1 MNADLSKSEH
11 GMAESVIELIGRT
24 PLLELNRL
32 VRHLGLQGRLLAK
45 CEMHNPGL
53 SKKDRVALA
62 MIEAARR
69 DGRLQEGQTVV
80 ELTSGN
86 TGTGLALV
94 CAALGHPFV
103 AVMSRGNTPERA
115 VHMHALGAEV
125 ILVDQLPQSV
135 PGQVTGDDLSLV
147 EEAAQRVT
155 AERGAFRAGQ
165 FANAA
170 NVLAHETTTGPE
182 LWQQSGGAID
192 VYVDCPGT
200 AGSFTGVARFLKARN
215 PAIRCYVVEPQGA
228 RVLAGQGGADSAAES
243 AGHKIQGAGY
253 SRADADLPLFDRG
266 LADGFLSVTDEQ
278 AVQAARLLARTE
290 GLLGGYSTGAHLA
303 AAIELLRTDQRGMSI
318 AFLAC
323 DSGLKY
329 LSTDLFEAVSR

>member
-1 MNADLSKSEH
+1 MSTDLTIPQPTIASS
-11 GMAESVIELIGRT
+11 AIDLIGHT
-24 PLLELNRL
+24 PLLELHRI
-32 VRHLGLQGRLLAK
+32 VRNLGLQGRLLAK
-45 CEMHNPGL
+45 CEMNNPGL

-69 DGRLQEGQTVV
+69 DGRLREGQTVV
-80 ELTSGN
+80 EMTSGN

-115 VHMHALGAEV
+115 AHMHALGAEV
-125 ILVDQLPQSV
+125 VLVDQLPQSV
-135 PGQVTGDDLSLV
+135 PGQVTGEDLKEV
-147 EEAAQRVT
+147 EKAADRIT

-165 FANAA
+165 FSNEA
-170 NVLAHETTTGPE
+170 NVFAHESTTGPE
-182 LWQQSGGAID
+182 LWHQSGESVD

-200 AGSFTGVARFLKARN
+200 AGSFTGVARFLKSRN
-215 PAIRCYVVEPQGA
+215 PAIRCYVVEPEGA
-228 RVLAGQGGADSAAES
+228 RVLAERGEDCRCIDS

-253 SRADADLPLFDRG
+253 ARTDEDLPLFDRC
-266 LADGFLSVTDEQ
+266 LADGYLTVTDDQ
-278 AVQAARLLARTE
+278 AIEAARLLARTE
-290 GLLGGYSTGAHLA
+290 GLMGGYSTGAHLA
-303 AAIELLRTDQRGMSI
+303 AAIELLRTTERGRTI

-329 LSTDLFEAVSR
+329 LSTDLFETVR

>member
-1 MNADLSKSEH
+1 MNADLLTHQPEL
-11 GMAESVIELIGRT
+11 AASVIDLIGHT
-24 PLLELNRL
+24 PLVELNRIVQL
-32 VRHLGLQGRLLAK
+32 LGLEGRLLAK
-45 CEMHNPGL
+45 CEMNNPGL

-69 DGRLQEGQTVV
+69 GGRLREGQTVV
-80 ELTSGN
+80 EMTSGN

-115 VHMHALGAEV
+115 AHMHALGAEV
-125 ILVDQLPQSV
+125 VLVDQLPQSV
-135 PGQVTGDDLSLV
+135 AGQVTGDDLKEV
-147 EEAAQRVT
+147 EKAADMVT

-165 FANAA
+165 FSNEA
-170 NVLAHETTTGPE
+170 NVHAHETTTGPE
-182 LWQQSGGAID
+182 IWRQSGESIE

-200 AGSFTGVARFLKARN
+200 AGSFTGVARFLKSRN

-228 RVLAGQGGADSAAES
+228 RVLAERGEDCRCVDA

-253 SRADADLPLFDRG
+253 ARAGEDLPLFERD
-266 LADGFLSVTDEQ
+266 LADGYLTVTDEQ
-278 AVQAARLLARTE
+278 AIEAARMLARTE
-290 GLLGGYSTGAHLA
+290 GLMGGYSTGAHLA
-303 AAIELLRTDQRGMSI
+303 AAIELLRTTEKGKTI

-329 LSTDLFEAVSR
+329 LSTDLFERIG